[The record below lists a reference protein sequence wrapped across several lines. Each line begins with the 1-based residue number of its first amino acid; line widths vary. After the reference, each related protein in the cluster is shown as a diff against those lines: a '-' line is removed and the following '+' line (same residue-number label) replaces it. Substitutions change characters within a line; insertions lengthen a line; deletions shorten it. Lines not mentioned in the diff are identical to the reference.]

1 MTGPDPAPGADIGAD
16 TGADGAAGPAR
27 GPLAGITVVEMVG
40 LGPAPYA
47 TGLLTDLGAT
57 VIRIDRL
64 VPRPPSGRD
73 PVNRGRSAIAVDLK
87 QPAGV
92 DLALRLIAS
101 ADAVI
106 EPFRPGVMERLGL
119 GPEVC
124 RARNPRL
131 VYLRMTGWGQ
141 DGPLAPTAGH
151 DINYIALSGALHQ
164 FQRGTHRPMPPLNLL
179 GDYAAGSLFLII
191 GLLGGVLNAR
201 RTGTGDVVDVAIV
214 DGMASLL
221 TVITAW
227 QRAGAW
233 NTDAPDNLLQT
244 AAPFYDVYPT
254 ADGRYLAVGA
264 IEPEFYAALVRGL
277 GLGIAELPHQYDT
290 ASWPMVKELFGTVIA
305 AHPLDHWRGVF
316 DGTDA
321 CASPV
326 LTLEEAAVDPHMAH
340 RRSFGP
346 PGALRPAP
354 APRFATS
361 GYLPGGREPVED
373 ALAALTA
380 AGVPAE
386 EVDTLVAGGVLG
398 HPAGASRSS

>member
-1 MTGPDPAPGADIGAD
+1 MTGPH
-16 TGADGAAGPAR
+16 TGAGTADRPAR

-64 VPRPPSGRD
+64 SPRPPSGRD
-73 PVNRGRSAIAVDLK
+73 PVNRGRPAIAVDLK

-92 DLALRLIAS
+92 DLALRVIAA

-119 GPEVC
+119 GPDVC
-124 RARNPRL
+124 LARNPRL

-164 FQRGTHRPMPPLNLL
+164 FQRDTHRPMPPLNLL
-179 GDYAAGSLFLII
+179 GDYAAGSLFLVI

-233 NTDAPDNLLQT
+233 DTRSPDNLLQT

-264 IEPEFYAALVRGL
+264 IEPEFYAALVTGL
-277 GLGIAELPHQYDT
+277 GLDITELPRQYDT
-290 ASWPMVKELFGTVIA
+290 SSWQMVKELFGTVIA
-305 AHPLDHWRGVF
+305 EHPLDHWRAVF
-316 DGTDA
+316 VGTDA
-321 CASPV
+321 CVSPV

-340 RRSFGP
+340 RKAFGP
-346 PGALRPAP
+346 AGALRPAP
-354 APRFATS
+354 APRFASS
-361 GYLPGGREPVED
+361 GYLPGGREPVND
-373 ALAALTA
+373 VLAAVVA
-380 AGVPAE
+380 AGVPAD
-386 EVDTLVAGGVLG
+386 EVDALVAGGVLG
-398 HPAGASRSS
+398 RSGDGVRSS